1 VIRGELIHRDHPKLS
16 LRLLR
21 AAFGSVAD
29 RYTAAAARD
38 QARIAHRLAQGVE
51 FSTPIH
57 PGYHLYETYSYALI
71 LYLGTPPQKFVVI
84 FDMGSDLVWVQCKLC
99 TSPPNMCY
107 NETDPFFDPSASS
120 TYATVP
126 CNDTTTCD
134 PIQVSDNT
142 PPQYSVIGQL
152 TSDINKFPLESQSTF
167 H

>member
-99 TSPPNMCY
+99 TSPPNMKRIH
-107 NETDPFFDPSASS
+107 SS
-120 TYATVP
+120 TP
-126 CNDTTTCD
+126 L
-134 PIQVSDNT
+134 
-142 PPQYSVIGQL
+142 PPAPMRLCLAMTLRPVTQYR
-152 TSDINKFPLESQSTF
+152 
-167 H
+167 